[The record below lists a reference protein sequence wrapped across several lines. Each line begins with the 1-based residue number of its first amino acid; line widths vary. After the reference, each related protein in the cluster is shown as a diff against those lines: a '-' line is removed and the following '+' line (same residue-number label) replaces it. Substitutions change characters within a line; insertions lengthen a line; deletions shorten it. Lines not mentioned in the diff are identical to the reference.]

1 MFSNSV
7 SITMS
12 DDDESNE
19 TNRFRSTTRTR
30 RKRKKPGHR
39 TTTSELPRYF
49 LRLMLRYWIV
59 LVFLLALGLLLFES
73 TRIGTKSPNS
83 EHSQLKQKSSDSSEN
98 KRNEGNL
105 NRLDPTT
112 KVIGGV
118 RQRCLKLLPPEEL
131 EHLDIL
137 ERKDLASPVKK
148 LVYLTGSSSSPVRG
162 NGTRFNLFTGNQ
174 TFAERENSFQV
185 SETVSVHCGFF
196 SENGGFRISDEDKKF
211 MQSCQVVVST
221 CAFGGGDNLYQP
233 IGMSKA
239 STQKVCYVAFW
250 DDVTLAT
257 QEAEG
262 HKIGENGY
270 IGKWRVVVVK
280 DLPFMDQRLNGKI
293 PKMLSHRLFPEAK
306 YSIWV
311 DSKSQFRRDPLG
323 VLDALLWRT
332 NSVLAISEHGARGS
346 VYDEAKAVVKK
357 HKATP
362 EEVQVQINQYRHDK
376 LPEDKRFNGK
386 KALSEASVIVRE
398 HTPLT
403 NLFMCLWFNEV
414 VRYTSRDQLS
424 FPYVFWRL
432 RVLKNVN
439 MFPVCTQVEWLVT
452 VQKRSINDRARLIR
466 MWMGMARKRTSRHDW
481 HKPLLCRGNSKH
493 ATKHK
498 TNVL

>member
-1 MFSNSV
+1 MFSNNNNSV
-7 SITMS
+7 SISVS
-12 DDDESNE
+12 DDEPNDL
-19 TNRFRSTTRTR
+19 NRIRTRTR

-39 TTTSELPRYF
+39 TTFELPRYF
-49 LRLMLRYWIV
+49 LRLLHRYWIV
-59 LVFLLALGLLLFES
+59 LVFLLAVGLLVFES
-73 TRIGTKSPNS
+73 TSIGTKS
-83 EHSQLKQKSSDSSEN
+83 ELKIPDSSGKSKKN
-98 KRNEGNL
+98 DGNL

-137 ERKDLASPVKK
+137 ERKHSSSPVKK
-148 LVYLTGSSSSPVRG
+148 VVYLTDTNASSMDEEKAVRG

-185 SETVSVHCGFF
+185 RETVSVHCGFF
-196 SENGGFRISDEDKKF
+196 NENGGFRISDEDKKF
-211 MQSCQVVVST
+211 MKSCEVVVST
-221 CAFGGGDNLYQP
+221 CAFGGGDNLYEP

-262 HKIGENGY
+262 HKVGEDGY
-270 IGKWRVVVVK
+270 IGKWRIVVVK
-280 DLPFMDQRLNGKI
+280 DLPFSDQRLNGKI

-332 NSVLAISEHGARGS
+332 NSVLAISEHGARSS

-362 EEVQVQINQYRHDK
+362 EEVEVQINQYRRDK
-376 LPEDKRFNGK
+376 LPDDKRFNGK

-432 RVLKNVN
+432 KVLKNIN
-439 MFPVCTQVEWLVT
+439 MFPVCTRKDLVN
-452 VQKRSINDRARLIR
+452 SI
-466 MWMGMARKRTSRHDW
+466 GHVRKA
-481 HKPLLCRGNSKH
+481 KPL
-493 ATKHK
+493 
-498 TNVL
+498 V

>member
-1 MFSNSV
+1 MLSNSV
-7 SITMS
+7 SISMS
-12 DDDESNE
+12 DDDSNE
-19 TNRFRSTTRTR
+19 INRIRSTRTR

-39 TTTSELPRYF
+39 TTFGELPRYL
-49 LRLMLRYWIV
+49 LRLLLRYWILLV
-59 LVFLLALGLLLFES
+59 LLLAFGLLLFES
-73 TRIGTKSPNS
+73 TRIGTKSANS
-83 EHSQLKQKSSDSSEN
+83 EHNQLKKSPDSS
-98 KRNEGNL
+98 GNL

-137 ERKDLASPVKK
+137 DRKDSTSPVKK
-148 LVYLTGSSSSPVRG
+148 LVYLTGTDSSSSHVRG

-174 TFAERENSFQV
+174 SFAEREASFQV
-185 SETVSVHCGFF
+185 TETVSVHCGFF
-196 SENGGFRISDEDKKF
+196 NENGGFRIEDEDKMF
-211 MQSCQVVVST
+211 MQTCQVVVST

-233 IGMSKA
+233 IGMSNA

-262 HKIGENGY
+262 HKIGDNGY

-362 EEVQVQINQYRHDK
+362 EEVQVQINQYRRDK

-439 MFPVCTQVEWLVT
+439 MFPVCTRKDLVN
-452 VQKRSINDRARLIR
+452 S
-466 MWMGMARKRTSRHDW
+466 MGHVRKA
-481 HKPLLCRGNSKH
+481 KPLEFSL
-493 ATKHK
+493 
-498 TNVL
+498 